1 MLCIIL
7 LCMCR
12 KSAIL
17 ISCLIAV
24 CLSNII
30 LLFVSAV
37 MVNSLS
43 FKVVARIGY

>member
-1 MLCIIL
+1 MSCIIL
-7 LCMCR
+7 LCMCG

-37 MVNSLS
+37 TVSSLKFQS
-43 FKVVARIGY
+43 DSTYI